1 MIKMIQQQQ
10 QEDTA
15 DTAGK
20 MMVDVGLS
28 GLLGQVRRKVLR
40 QGVDFSLMVVGEA
53 GLGKSTLIN
62 SMFSTDL
69 MRRDVG
75 ELTERTEKT
84 VRVEAQQ
91 VRLEEGGINLNLTLV
106 DTPGFGDLVD
116 NTDCWVPIT
125 NYLETQ
131 FNKFLE
137 AESRVSRVVGP
148 DTRVDACLYFIA
160 PTGHGLRQVDLEFL
174 RRLHD
179 KVRSDW
185 RFVSFINLFL
195 STYVGQHHSCH
206 R

>member
-1 MIKMIQQQQ
+1 MTQQQ

-15 DTAGK
+15 SSAALAGK

-28 GLLGQVRRKVLR
+28 SLLGQVRRKALR

-69 MRRDVG
+69 MRRAVG

-84 VRVEAQQ
+84 VSVETRQ
-91 VRLEEGGINLNLTLV
+91 VRLEEGGIHLNLTLV

-137 AESRVSRVVGP
+137 AESRVSRATAP
-148 DTRVDACLYFIA
+148 DSRVDACLYFIA

-179 KVRSDW
+179 KVGPD
-185 RFVSFINLFL
+185 
-195 STYVGQHHSCH
+195 
-206 R
+206 